1 MQTPTETPTATP
13 TETPTATPTFTPTP
27 ASPSL
32 LHLSASGS
40 GSVGGVSFA
49 DADILTYNRTTG
61 VWAMLFDGSD
71 VGVIRMNSQL

>member
-1 MQTPTETPTATP
+1 MPTI
-13 TETPTATPTFTPTP
+13 TPTP
-27 ASPSL
+27 ASLSL

-40 GSVGGVSFA
+40 GTAGGVSFA
-49 DADILTYNRTTG
+49 GADILTYNRTTG